1 MMTGFKIDQRDKRKQ
16 QVLSGFRRDLLTHGF
31 VHYFGSQTKIF
42 VKRYFF
48 LLLVSVAS
56 KVF

>member
-1 MMTGFKIDQRDKRKQ
+1 MMTGFKIDQRDKRKPTGN
-16 QVLSGFRRDLLTHGF
+16 VAIPSGLAILWV
-31 VHYFGSQTKIF
+31 VHYFGFQTKIF

-48 LLLVSVAS
+48 LLLVNIAL